1 MTARAGHL
9 PLPGVDEIA
18 ALPIDQSRLNRV
30 RARAEALKVEREAK
44 EQVEAEE
51 AARLWKPPVKEGIAT
66 FLATEPAVPSFHVDG
81 LWPHGGT
88 VVLEAAKKWGKST
101 MMRNLVESVI
111 GGAAFLHR
119 FEVTA
124 PFTRAVVID
133 MELTHRQAWN
143 YWHGAALRDD
153 QMELWRLRGSAGTM
167 ALRDPRVRGHVVAK
181 LRDSG
186 ADLVVLD
193 PLGPVLRVCGFEE
206 NSNDDVGRLLD
217 IWDEVLSDA
226 GVTASVIPHHMGH
239 GAERARGASV
249 IGDKADAIWTGTY
262 AVQGEDS
269 GPRFLKA
276 RGRDV
281 ELESSQ
287 VDYDPVTRAMTMS
300 LDPTRRSDVSK
311 SKREEKKVAAEMERV
326 AQAKAALEAN
336 PSGFPSVRAL
346 KDYLG
351 VTWDGTRCKAI
362 RETLEAEGLIQRGVP
377 GFIPPGESEANTSE
391 PIEGA
396 SQ

>member
-1 MTARAGHL
+1 MSAEAAHL
-9 PLPGVDEIA
+9 PLPDVGEIATLPVDEA
-18 ALPIDQSRLNRV
+18 RLNQV
-30 RARAEALKVEREAK
+30 RARVEALKVEREAR

-51 AARLWKPPVKEGIAT
+51 AARLWKPPVREGIAT
-66 FLATEPAVPSFHVDG
+66 FLAAEPAVPSFHVEG

-101 MMRNLVESVI
+101 MVRNLVESVI
-111 GGAAFLHR
+111 GGRAFLDR
-119 FEVTA
+119 FEVTS
-124 PFTRAVVID
+124 PFTKAVVID

-143 YWHGAALRDD
+143 YWQGAALRDD
-153 QMELWRLRGSAGTM
+153 QMELWRIRGSSGTM
-167 ALRDPRVRGHVVAK
+167 ALRDPRVRGQVVAR

-217 IWDEVLSDA
+217 IWDEVLADA
-226 GVTASVIPHHMGH
+226 GVTASMIPHHMGH

-287 VDYDPVTRAMTMS
+287 VDYDPATRAMTMS

-326 AQAKAALEAN
+326 GQARAALEAN
-336 PSGFPSVRAL
+336 PSGFPSVRAF
-346 KDYLG
+346 KDHLG
-351 VTWDGTRCKAI
+351 VTWDGTRWRAI
-362 RETLEAEGLIQRGVP
+362 REALEAEGLIQAGVP
-377 GFIPPGESEANTSE
+377 GFIPLEEGNANTPE
-391 PIEGA
+391 PIEGEP
-396 SQ
+396 Q

>member
-1 MTARAGHL
+1 MTAGAGHL

-18 ALPIDQSRLNRV
+18 TLPLDQSRLNRV

-51 AARLWKPPVKEGIAT
+51 AARLWKPPVREGIAT
-66 FLATEPAVPSFHVDG
+66 FLAVEPAVPSFHVDG

-111 GGAAFLHR
+111 GGAAFLNR
-119 FEVTA
+119 FRVSA
-124 PFTRAVVID
+124 PFARAVVID

-167 ALRDPRVRGHVVAK
+167 ALRDPRVRGHVVAR

-326 AQAKAALEAN
+326 TQARAALEAN

-362 RETLEAEGLIQRGVP
+362 RETLEAEGRIKRGVP

-391 PIEGA
+391 PLEGA